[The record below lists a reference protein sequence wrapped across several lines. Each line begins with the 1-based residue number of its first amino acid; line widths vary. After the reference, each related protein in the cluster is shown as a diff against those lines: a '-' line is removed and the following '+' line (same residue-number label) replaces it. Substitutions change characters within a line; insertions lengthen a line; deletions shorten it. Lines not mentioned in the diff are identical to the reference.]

1 MRRACVFNKEI
12 DFVDEFSQ
20 KRFGPKEIC
29 RLLNLSQ
36 RQLDYWVLI
45 GVVKPVLEAHGT
57 KFFKKFTEQDLIFL
71 REVKMLTD
79 EGFLVS
85 KAAQKV
91 RESFLQPQTGSDDG
105 KKEI

>member
-1 MRRACVFNKEI
+1 MDPERSFPMME
-12 DFVDEFSQ
+12 SP

-29 RLLNLSQ
+29 RLLNLSH

-45 GVVKPVLEAHGT
+45 GVVSPILEPHG
-57 KFFKKFTEQDLIFL
+57 KKVFKRFTRKDLHFL
-71 REVKMLTD
+71 KEVKVLTD

-91 RESFLQPQTGSDDG
+91 RESWSKLIREDG
-105 KKEI
+105 EEESTE

>member
-1 MRRACVFNKEI
+1 MKTFAT
-12 DFVDEFSQ
+12 

-29 RLLNLSQ
+29 QLLNLSH

-45 GVVKPVLEAHGT
+45 GVVKPILEPHGR
-57 KFFKKFTEQDLIFL
+57 KIFKKFTDDDLNFL
-71 REVKMLTD
+71 REVKSLTD

-91 RESFLQPQTGSDDG
+91 RDHLPKPETEGREN
-105 KKEI
+105 EIEPGR